1 MAVELIIVRHGR
13 TAWNKE
19 VRFRG
24 AVDIPLDE
32 VGLSQAQ
39 AVALTVRTRWPE
51 AVALYSSPLPRAM
64 QTATPIAASYNLPI
78 QNHLGLN
85 DLSYGDWTGCTPA
98 EVESRD
104 PQLYQ
109 LWLTRPQDVR
119 FSSGDSLAQMQERQV
134 HMLQEIQGA
143 HDGQR
148 VILVSHQ
155 LVIRVLL
162 CTLLDIGLE
171 KIRRL
176 GQDTAAINL
185 ARYRKGRGSV
195 VTMNDTC
202 HLTAIGIEGGTDV

>member
-13 TAWNKE
+13 TAWNKD

-32 VGLSQAQ
+32 VGLIQAQ
-39 AVALTVRTRWPE
+39 LTAKAVRNRWP
-51 AVALYSSPLPRAM
+51 AAAAIYSSPLPRAI
-64 QTATPIAASYNLPI
+64 QTATPIAAALGLPI
-78 QNHLGLN
+78 QNHPGLS
-85 DLSYGDWTGCTPA
+85 DLSYGDWTGCTPE
-98 EVESRD
+98 EVQARNPEM
-104 PQLYQ
+104 YQ

-119 FSSGDSLAQMQERQV
+119 FSSGDSLAQMQDQQV
-134 HMLQEIQGA
+134 QMLQQLQA
-143 HDGQR
+143 MYDGQR
-148 VILVSHQ
+148 VILLSHQ

-171 KIRRL
+171 KIRQL

-185 ARYRKGRGSV
+185 ARYRNGRGSV

-202 HLTAIGIEGGTDV
+202 HLAEVGIEGGTDV